1 MIITIDDIRK
11 CGYCVTGARSWFTE
25 RDMDFRTFIREGI
38 DAQEFLEKGDAKARI
53 VVEAK
58 IKRVEE
64 RNG

>member
-1 MIITIDDIRK
+1 
-11 CGYCVTGARSWFTE
+11 
-25 RDMDFRTFIREGI
+25 MDFRTFIREGI